1 MPERISK
8 IDSSLSIEIC
18 QNDFLVKSES
28 TFVFVTNE
36 GGVLKIIYK
45 GDVENLLGV
54 VIERMPSFN
63 IFK

>member
-8 IDSSLSIEIC
+8 VDSNLSIEIC

-36 GGVLKIIYK
+36 GGVLKI
-45 GDVENLLGV
+45 
-54 VIERMPSFN
+54 
-63 IFK
+63 